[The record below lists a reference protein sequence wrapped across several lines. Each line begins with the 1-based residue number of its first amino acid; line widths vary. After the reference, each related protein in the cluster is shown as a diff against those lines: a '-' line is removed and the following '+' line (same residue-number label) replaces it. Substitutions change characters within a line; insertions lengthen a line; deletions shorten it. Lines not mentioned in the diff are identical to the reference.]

1 MLRRVFRGSAARG
14 GTSPKRMY
22 HKERR
27 SVRKRFTILFMTAF
41 VSVFGPAACAE
52 EAGKEVQEQVEE
64 VQGAQQ
70 QVEEQSREVTQQ
82 IEDEAQEAKQQIDRG
97 AQEVQKQ

>member
-52 EAGKEVQEQVEE
+52 EAGKEVQEQ
-64 VQGAQQ
+64 
-70 QVEEQSREVTQQ
+70 SREVTQQ

-97 AQEVQKQ
+97 AKEVQKQ

>member
-1 MLRRVFRGSAARG
+1 
-14 GTSPKRMY
+14 MY

-27 SVRKRFTILFMTAF
+27 SVRKRFTILLMTAF
-41 VSVFGPAACAE
+41 VSVFGPAAYAE
-52 EAGKEVQEQVEE
+52 EAGKEVQEQVEK